1 MTEQTDIMTQ
11 YAAGV
16 KLSAAMKTA
25 TIVLLEQAG
34 GNVVKCETL
43 NCSARLN
50 EVSDWLDE
58 NTGAA
63 DVSMVVGVDSS
74 QVRFLDI
81 RIPDVAESQQMLLLR
96 TQAEA
101 ILPLSADEM
110 TMAWRAEE
118 DTQGLLCKTA
128 VIRRQL
134 IQPLMDQPFEKL
146 NITPEAVGLAAA
158 WARRTNHGAHACILL
173 LRREHDFLAV
183 SQKAGRLL
191 HSTVIDA
198 GGDDIHTSAPSGLLL
213 QDIQTE
219 LETMQGEYPEKMP
232 VSVLTDAEPD
242 TFLTYLCNQIQGAG
256 WDCETVSCN
265 EFSHPACG
273 IDAVEAFGLALA
285 ATDAEQIDFDFCR
298 AELMQRPD
306 EDRNAATAVFYKTV
320 AFTVLL
326 LALALGASYWSVK
339 HEVKLL
345 REVIATENE
354 GRTVQQVLTEQSYRE
369 TVARARPDMT
379 DLFERIEKC
388 KGKILLDTFEFE
400 KGKPVKITATAQSY
414 DAAYEFQKKLETE
427 NKNIITL
434 ARLLDPRMDQKNNKV
449 QFTLTFHYRNFS
461 Q

>member
-1 MTEQTDIMTQ
+1 MHNGTPQEKKGGPAGDGPG
-11 YAAGV
+11 AGV
-16 KLSAAMKTA
+16 PDELMRAVRKL
-25 TIVLLEQAG
+25 
-34 GNVVKCETL
+34 
-43 NCSARLN
+43 ARDLHPN
-50 EVSDWLDE
+50 NDEIDRLGLD
-58 NTGAA
+58 A
-63 DVSMVVGVDSS
+63 DLDARFGFDS
-74 QVRFLDI
+74 L
-81 RIPDVAESQQMLLLR
+81 
-96 TQAEA
+96 
-101 ILPLSADEM
+101 
-110 TMAWRAEE
+110 
-118 DTQGLLCKTA
+118 G
-128 VIRRQL
+128 
-134 IQPLMDQPFEKL
+134 
-146 NITPEAVGLAAA
+146 
-158 WARRTNHGAHACILL
+158 
-173 LRREHDFLAV
+173 
-183 SQKAGRLL
+183 
-191 HSTVIDA
+191 
-198 GGDDIHTSAPSGLLL
+198 
-213 QDIQTE
+213 
-219 LETMQGEYPEKMP
+219 
-232 VSVLTDAEPD
+232 
-242 TFLTYLCNQIQGAG
+242 
-256 WDCETVSCN
+256 
-265 EFSHPACG
+265 
-273 IDAVEAFGLALA
+273 
-285 ATDAEQIDFDFCR
+285 R